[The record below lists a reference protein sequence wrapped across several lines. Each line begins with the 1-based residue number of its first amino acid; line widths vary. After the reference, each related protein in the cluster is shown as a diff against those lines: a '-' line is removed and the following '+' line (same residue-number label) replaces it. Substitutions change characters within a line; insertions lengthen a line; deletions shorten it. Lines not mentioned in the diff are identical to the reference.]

1 MDSVKDY
8 FLCDECKNRDFVRIY
23 NFSVRF
29 RSVNFSDDLMYDEV
43 VEERYQCTR
52 CQKIFSKPKID
63 TRLRKM
69 IKKRP
74 KSVVATKERG

>member
-1 MDSVKDY
+1 
-8 FLCDECKNRDFVRIY
+8 
-23 NFSVRF
+23 
-29 RSVNFSDDLMYDEV
+29 MYDEV

-52 CQKIFSKPKID
+52 CQEIFSKPRID

-69 IKKRP
+69 IDKRP